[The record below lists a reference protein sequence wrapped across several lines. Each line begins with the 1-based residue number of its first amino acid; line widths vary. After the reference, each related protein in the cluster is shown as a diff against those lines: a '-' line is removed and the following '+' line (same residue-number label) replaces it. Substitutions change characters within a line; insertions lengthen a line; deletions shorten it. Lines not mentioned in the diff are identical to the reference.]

1 MKLSLA
7 TGLWLLA
14 VVWTPFPCAS
24 SEQPDLVV
32 ADFEGDTYGTWQ
44 AEGEAFGPAPD
55 TQLFLDDL
63 EVVKKK

>member
-1 MKLSLA
+1 MRLSLA

-32 ADFEGDTYGTWQ
+32 ADFESDKFGDWSATGK
-44 AEGEAFGPAPD
+44 AFGPGPVGE
-55 TQLFLDDL
+55 T
-63 EVVKKK
+63 VPG